1 LAAEQGLVFKKPLF
15 RPLLKISNVEHTL
28 TLVKPL
34 TYMNNSGVVLPG
46 LLRRHKLGT
55 ENLVVVCDNLDLPAG
70 MCRLKRGK
78 GDAGHNGLKS
88 IISCVGSADFLR
100 LYIGVGHPGRRD
112 QIVDW
117 VLGKPDEEDFVKID
131 EAASTAATA
140 LSRLLTHPVEQV
152 MNELNRKHQ

>member
-1 LAAEQGLVFKKPLF
+1 MLDLLFICLGNPGERFRDTRHNVGFRAADLLAAEQGLVFKKPLF

-78 GDAGHNGLKS
+78 
-88 IISCVGSADFLR
+88 
-100 LYIGVGHPGRRD
+100 
-112 QIVDW
+112 
-117 VLGKPDEEDFVKID
+117 
-131 EAASTAATA
+131 
-140 LSRLLTHPVEQV
+140 
-152 MNELNRKHQ
+152 